1 MADIDAAWSY
11 DERVQVFG
19 LDSAGGLWTRSID
32 ATAPGEGWEAW
43 GVWDVPLYSPQR
55 QTPVAMEDLV
65 TLTAS
70 RWQESSGSTI
80 VPVVFA
86 TDGQGNIYYTEFK
99 SKGWQ
104 PWHSFYH

>member
-1 MADIDAAWSY
+1 
-11 DERVQVFG
+11 
-19 LDSAGGLWTRSID
+19 
-32 ATAPGEGWEAW
+32 
-43 GVWDVPLYSPQR
+43 
-55 QTPVAMEDLV
+55 MEDLV

-70 RWQESSGSTI
+70 RWQEPSGSSI

-99 SKGWQ
+99 GKTWQ